1 MRRLASAAVAAL
13 ALLAPAGATAQT
25 PHVVA
30 SANGATARSSA
41 NEGEIINCGAA
52 GCTSAI
58 TAPAR
63 PPATWNGELPVS
75 GRTVVE
81 VTFSRPVELLGAQV
95 TNRSFQR
102 VAGASVER
110 VDDQHL
116 RVTLPA
122 GTLPDEGALQLFEHW
137 TGDDDRG
144 HYDVNRTDFVGIES
158 VAVVSG
164 VKQRSRGGGTVAD
177 VEARTS
183 GLIDARLTFGKK
195 TLGQKTTNLAAA
207 STLRVSVPLSR
218 AARRLLADRGKLRAT
233 LTISVRPP
241 NGDALTLER
250 QVTLRAKP
258 R

>member
-1 MRRLASAAVAAL
+1 MRAVLLALALVLPAPAVAA
-13 ALLAPAGATAQT
+13 AQST

-41 NEGEIINCGAA
+41 NEGEILSCGAG
-52 GCTSAI
+52 GCTAAI

-63 PPATWNGELPVS
+63 PPATWDGELPVS

-95 TNRSFQR
+95 TDRSLQR

-110 VDDQHL
+110 LDDQHF
-116 RVTLPA
+116 RVALPA
-122 GTLPDEGALQLFEHW
+122 GALPDEGALELHEHW
-137 TGDDDRG
+137 TGDNERG

-158 VAVVSG
+158 VAAVSG
-164 VKQRSRGGGTVAD
+164 VKQRSRGGGAVAD

-183 GLIDARLTFGKK
+183 GLVDARLTFGKK

-207 STLRVSVPLSR
+207 RTLSVSVPLSR
-218 AARRLLADRGKLRAT
+218 GARRLLADRRTLKAT
-233 LTISVRPP
+233 LTITVRPP
-241 NGDALTLER
+241 SGDALTLER
-250 QVTLRAKP
+250 RVTLRAKP